1 MAEVT
6 SFVVSVAG
14 GTFFDIPI
22 GSGDGA
28 AIQPGHTL
36 EIAAQWANNGSPS
49 PSFSYTGGTPTTPPT
64 NRVAWSSPGSGSV
77 SSGVWTWVVEPG
89 ITNIRMTFSPSDDG
103 NAIVTAFEDVTAI
116 KVPGSP
122 PAWAGAAATTATSPT
137 IASVEAGAIV
147 HAGVD
152 IASGSE
158 PVSIVTAGGTVVGEG
173 PERKGFVARFSQV
186 TTGTVS
192 GKQFSWPTAGA
203 YRPRAWAIAYEF
215 PPPDPPIEA
224 TLMTEPYPGASGDV
238 ADGITIIPN
247 LVAPVPSI
255 VGTATGGRVG
265 DGSFNVTPPAGA
277 DYWIAL
283 VAAGH
288 EEVTAPSGW
297 TLVKSWAEDG
307 TSPTSDP
314 GYWLFESTGSPG
326 SSWSYAPSSATSPVA
341 VLVRGYTGVTGTALM
356 DQHSATSPAATATDE
371 ARCVRAVFDLNDST
385 SPLGYPTAATLN
397 RAQQVQPHQSEGW
410 SASVGIAEQ
419 EVSAGSVGTAAW
431 TVPDAYEPHALTLIL
446 YGGNPGLA
454 VAIGTN
460 KSTGSDGGLYVF
472 DMDGEILSSQ
482 TGFTANSVDWR
493 DTTGLSG
500 WDGRILV
507 MTCDRTSGDFALVF
521 FWFDRTTRT
530 LTSAGTIPVLNEP
543 YGTCLGING
552 GVLYAYM
559 TERGPDDV
567 SPREFYQA
575 SLVRSG
581 DTVTLGSIVRQF
593 TIPSVVEGMAVS
605 DADNALIMSQEDVG
619 LFALGAGPAGGDWDD
634 RLTIDLVGSGNLV
647 ADVEDVAIVYTPDG
661 PRVLVSSQGDNSYHV
676 YSWDEIAE
684 EYVHEMRFTVVRPDG
699 TTQVT
704 GTDGLDALHV
714 NLGTNFPN
722 GLIAVHDDG
731 SDPSV
736 FAFIDAAEVF
746 GPLATPEGGF
756 EATYLFGPA
765 AASGVQDATGGF
777 ATAYAFGPADASSD
791 TEHRGGF
798 EGTYLFGPAEA
809 EGEAPAGGVF
819 ETAYAFGEADASGEA
834 TYSGGFEATY
844 SFGPA
849 EAEGHVD
856 VEGGFEAAWAWGP
869 ADAGGSSPTGGGFS
883 AAYEFGPADA
893 GGEAD
898 YSGEFAAAYEF
909 GPASA
914 TGGGSA
920 VGGFTTTWAWGPADA
935 GGAAE
940 PEGDFEAAYAFG
952 PAEASGES
960 AGGGGFAATYGWGI
974 ASAGGEADYSGGFT
988 TTYLFGPAGFA
999 GSTTAEPC
1007 WPTMFLVPDGPS
1019 TTLIPEGPVMN
1030 LVEDGCR
1037 P

>member
-22 GSGDGA
+22 GSGAGA

-64 NRVAWSSPGSGSV
+64 NRVAWSSPGSGSI

-122 PAWAGAAATTATSPT
+122 PAWAGASATTATSPT

-247 LVAPVPSI
+247 PI
-255 VGTATGGRVG
+255 
-265 DGSFNVTPPAGA
+265 
-277 DYWIAL
+277 
-283 VAAGH
+283 
-288 EEVTAPSGW
+288 
-297 TLVKSWAEDG
+297 
-307 TSPTSDP
+307 
-314 GYWLFESTGSPG
+314 
-326 SSWSYAPSSATSPVA
+326 
-341 VLVRGYTGVTGTALM
+341 
-356 DQHSATSPAATATDE
+356 
-371 ARCVRAVFDLNDST
+371 
-385 SPLGYPTAATLN
+385 
-397 RAQQVQPHQSEGW
+397 
-410 SASVGIAEQ
+410 
-419 EVSAGSVGTAAW
+419 
-431 TVPDAYEPHALTLIL
+431 
-446 YGGNPGLA
+446 NPNNS

-543 YGTCLGING
+543 YGTCLGINS

-647 ADVEDVAIVYTPDG
+647 ADVEDVAIVNTPDG

-746 GPLATPEGGF
+746 GPLDTPEGGF

-819 ETAYAFGEADASGEA
+819 ETTYAFGEADASGEA
-834 TYSGGFEATY
+834 TYSGGFEAAY

-856 VEGGFEAAWAWGP
+856 VEGGFEAAWVWGP

-960 AGGGGFAATYGWGI
+960 AGGGGFAATYGWGV